1 MPKKFQLKASVDGRW
16 LLVIPDNSL
25 DWKAIADMSLVK
37 EAQRLP
43 NFSAYAYVVEEK
55 KAWLTKT
62 K

>member
-1 MPKKFQLKASVDGRW
+1 MKASVDGRW